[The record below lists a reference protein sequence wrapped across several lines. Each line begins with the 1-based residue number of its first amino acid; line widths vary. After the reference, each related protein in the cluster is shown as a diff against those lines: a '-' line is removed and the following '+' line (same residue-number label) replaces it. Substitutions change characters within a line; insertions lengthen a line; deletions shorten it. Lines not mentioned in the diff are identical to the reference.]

1 MDIPSGV
8 PYIICAVTK
17 ILNIFCI
24 VRVRL
29 VHVITLTFI
38 NAIESEGPGENH
50 KPAASYL
57 QTLSHKVAS
66 STPHH
71 EQDSNSQLYFNI
83 FLHVYQDVFKPICDF
98 AVP

>member
-1 MDIPSGV
+1 MAIPQELLKIVCLYQMDIPSGV

-38 NAIESEGPGENH
+38 NATVKFQNGVV
-50 KPAASYL
+50 
-57 QTLSHKVAS
+57 T
-66 STPHH
+66 
-71 EQDSNSQLYFNI
+71 I
-83 FLHVYQDVFKPICDF
+83 FIFGG
-98 AVP
+98 